1 MSSQSENQTPLD
13 ILAASIL
20 IYRYYSI
27 DTFDHLLLRYIFFRR
42 MAMSKKK
49 HSLTK
54 LVPGKGEGLTGR
66 TS

>member
-27 DTFDHLLLRYIFFRR
+27 DTFDHLIKSYFFQKTGNV
-42 MAMSKKK
+42 KKETFSDQASPWQREK
-49 HSLTK
+49 D
-54 LVPGKGEGLTGR
+54 
-66 TS
+66 